1 MAKSYSNNSNDQINK
16 IVENTV
22 ITGDIQSE
30 NNIRVDGK
38 IVGSLMVKG
47 KLVLGQN
54 GVIEGEIVCQ
64 NAEIEGTI
72 KGNLKVDNL
81 LALKATCVING
92 DVTSPKISQEAGAIH
107 NGFTSM
113 SKPEKKIEAKIE
125 ILANGN

>member
-1 MAKSYSNNSNDQINK
+1 MAKSYNNNSNDQINK

-22 ITGDIQSE
+22 ITGDIQSG

-38 IVGSLMVKG
+38 IVGSLTVNG
-47 KLVLGQN
+47 KLVLGKN

-72 KGNLKVDNL
+72 KGNIKVESL

-113 SKPEKKIEAKIE
+113 SKLEKK
-125 ILANGN
+125 NGN